1 MNTDVAV
8 LFARRDSVYKSL
20 AGCDVWDID
29 RDAMTWTGG
38 APVVAHPP
46 CRAWGRLR
54 AFAKPREFARS
65 TGPFA
70 IDQVRAWGGVVEHP
84 SHSSLW
90 LYCGLPAPGHVDRFG
105 GWTLPISQSW
115 FGHRAEKATWLYIV
129 GLTMADMPSMPIAL
143 GAASHVVNSSAD
155 LRKGMTGWRPEIRK
169 DEREATPPQ
178 LAQWLVDLARLAA
191 AGGCDVPA
199 V

>member
-54 AFAKPREFARS
+54 TFAKPREFARS

-70 IDQVRAWGGVVEHP
+70 IDQVRAWGGGGRAPVTQFSVALLRVAGP
-84 SHSSLW
+84 RPRRSIRRLDAADQPKLVRSS
-90 LYCGLPAPGHVDRFG
+90 GR
-105 GWTLPISQSW
+105 PIC
-115 FGHRAEKATWLYIV
+115 A
-129 GLTMADMPSMPIAL
+129 
-143 GAASHVVNSSAD
+143 
-155 LRKGMTGWRPEIRK
+155 
-169 DEREATPPQ
+169 
-178 LAQWLVDLARLAA
+178 
-191 AGGCDVPA
+191 
-199 V
+199 